1 MDSKEIF
8 EHFSDE
14 VARLLDEGESPAE
27 IAEILAA
34 VSLDLALQ
42 TAPSPEHAYLA
53 VLEGFKSMT
62 AVRISLNEDDD
73 SDEDADGELGIADE
87 AEVAAPMGTIIH

>member
-1 MDSKEIF
+1 MEAAMDSKEIF
-8 EHFSDE
+8 EHFSEE
-14 VARLLDEGESPAE
+14 VAGLLDEGESPAE

-62 AVRISLNEDDD
+62 AVHISLNEDED
-73 SDEDADGELGIADE
+73 SDGELGIADE
-87 AEVAAPMGTIIH
+87 AEVAAPMGAITH